1 MSYVCTPISINCFT
15 RSRPGY
21 PPLLLFEWQMN
32 THHHHAPADAVA
44 VLSTLTLCL
53 PCAQASACAPRIA
66 AKHERHSTR
75 PRTHTQI
82 TPRRPVQ
89 HQSSMRSSH
98 VVTWTSRTGAYFTL
112 PSRRGQGA
120 SRAAFRLLGRLRR
133 RPTARAGRSYEWRRV
148 PAAHGLRTARRVAA
162 HSTGARRGKLV
173 AHGSRASRACRR

>member
-98 VVTWTSRTGAYFTL
+98 VVTWTSRTGAYL
-112 PSRRGQGA
+112 PCHHAEGRAPPAPRSDSLVASGA
-120 SRAAFRLLGRLRR
+120 ARLREQ
-133 RPTARAGRSYEWRRV
+133 AGHMNGGVFLQRMGCVQRDV
-148 PAAHGLRTARRVAA
+148 
-162 HSTGARRGKLV
+162 
-173 AHGSRASRACRR
+173 